1 MIDRI
6 TRQDID
12 RLATTRGDDLI
23 SIYLPMQKAGDA
35 TQQNPIRMKN
45 QLQRVA
51 QELEGRG
58 YETDR
63 INALLEDASKLVPDH
78 QYWLYQ
84 SDGLAVFI
92 SPQRT
97 DVYRLPVPFNESA
110 TISDRFYL
118 KPLLRL
124 LAGDGR
130 FYVLALSQNEVRLLR
145 GSRFSVQELN
155 LPSDVP
161 ENLPTMLRMQGVGGW
176 RQTRFTSVSRESGH
190 AQSSAASQSTGGGER
205 STFSSAYGIE
215 EDKDQRVV
223 EFFQLIDD
231 AVRQIIGDDEAPL
244 VTAGVEHTNAL
255 YREANNYRHLL
266 DETITGSPEQLS
278 NDVLHQKAWQIVGP
292 RFEQAM
298 NKARDDYQILKPRGQ
313 ATSDLA
319 EIVPAAAFQRVGTLW
334 VATGQRTWGTFD
346 PESGLVHVDD
356 GSTPENHDL
365 LDYAATQTLA
375 NSGTVYVVEPEEMP
389 DGDSIAA
396 IMRY

>member
-12 RLATTRGDDLI
+12 RLANARGEDLI
-23 SIYLPMQKAGDA
+23 SIYLPMEKAGDA

-45 QLQRVA
+45 QLQRAA
-51 QELEGRG
+51 QELEQRG
-58 YETDR
+58 YDTDH
-63 INALLEDASKLVPDH
+63 INELLEDASKLVPDH
-78 QYWLYQ
+78 QYWSYQ

-92 SPQRT
+92 SPGDT
-97 DVYRLPVPFNESA
+97 EVYRLPLPFNETL
-110 TISDRFYL
+110 TISDSFYL

-124 LAGDGR
+124 LSGDGR
-130 FYVLALSQNEVRLLR
+130 FYVLALAQNEVRLLR
-145 GSRFSVQELN
+145 GSRYSVQELN
-155 LPSDVP
+155 LPNDVP
-161 ENLPTMLRMQGVGGW
+161 ENLSTMLRMQDIGGW
-176 RQTRFTSVSRESGH
+176 RQTRFTSVSRESGR
-190 AQSSAASQSTGGGER
+190 AQDSAASQGAGGGER

-215 EDKDQRVV
+215 EDKDQRVL

-231 AVRQIIGDDEAPL
+231 AVRQIIEGDEAPL
-244 VTAGVEHTNAL
+244 VTAGVEHINAL

-266 DETITGSPEQLS
+266 DETISGNPEQWS
-278 NDVLHQKAWQIVGP
+278 NDLLHEKAWEIVGP
-292 RFEQAM
+292 RFEQEM
-298 NKARDDYQILKPRGQ
+298 DKARNDYQVLKPRGQ

-334 VATGQRTWGTFD
+334 VATGQRAWGTFD
-346 PESGLVHVDD
+346 AESGLINLDD
-356 GSTPENHDL
+356 SPTPENYDL

-389 DGDSIAA
+389 DGDSVAA